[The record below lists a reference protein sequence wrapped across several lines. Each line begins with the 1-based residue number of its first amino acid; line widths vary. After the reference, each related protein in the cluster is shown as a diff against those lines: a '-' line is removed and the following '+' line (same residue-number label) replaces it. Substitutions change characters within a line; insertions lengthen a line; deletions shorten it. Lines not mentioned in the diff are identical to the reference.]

1 MNMTRED
8 KLELYNK
15 AKEAYYNGVEIMSDQ
30 EFDKL
35 ENELGLEN
43 KSYVGTHHQ
52 KSYTVQHPYLMG
64 SLSKVQIVKDN
75 NGFVDYDKFA
85 EEINSYLKKSKK
97 YNEPVWYGDI
107 TPKFDGCSFE
117 VVIDHKGNLLSVSTR
132 GDGEYGK
139 DIKYWF
145 AYEWSKWV
153 ESGSVQDYINNLDED
168 QKMYLE
174 KLVIRG
180 ECLIKQNIFEQK
192 YSKDF
197 TMPRSFVSGV
207 INSDWE
213 NTPEQQER
221 RKDLSWVCYDYR
233 EIYENGV
240 ILECEYICDEERINC
255 PYLPGE
261 YPTYYYHIFNEFKN
275 IDGNTLKKVY
285 EYFEKV
291 RKECGYALDGFVIKP
306 GTHFRL
312 QDNTRE
318 RQEDCIAVKFLPEI
332 VKAEIIDIEWN
343 VGKTGEYFPTAILQE
358 VILGGKKVNRV
369 SLHNYGWVETNRCGI
384 GSKVEIV
391 LSGDIIPNVL
401 EVYGESFDYNIPD
414 DADVVGN
421 WECDENLHLMKRM
434 SVEDKTHLK
443 FINSVNTL
451 KIDGIGEKVGDVL
464 YNHMSEDNI
473 IKLMTDSN
481 LQKIYVALGE
491 SKSTINIVNA
501 LKERRDKLS
510 LYDVV
515 LSLCLQNCGEKNTEW
530 FVKKIS
536 GLNPDSKGI
545 PTIVKEL
552 SENKDII
559 HMIEEEYMKP
569 FSISYIEEIQSEE
582 YKIPVIM
589 TGSPKAC
596 GFNTK
601 SDFLSAHPEYIE
613 TSKWN
618 ECQILFT
625 DDLES
630 DSSKMQKAKKLGI
643 AIKKYN

>member
-1 MNMTRED
+1 MTQEE

-15 AKEAYYNGVEIMSDQ
+15 AKEAYYLGEQIMSDQ

-35 ENELGLEN
+35 EKELGLEN
-43 KSYVGTHHQ
+43 TSYVGTHHQ
-52 KSYTVQHPYLMG
+52 KSYTIKHPYLMG
-64 SLSKVQIVKDN
+64 SLSKVQIVKN
-75 NGFVDYDKFA
+75 NQGIVDYDKFA
-85 EEINSYLKKSKK
+85 DAINSFLKKSKK
-97 YNEPVWYGDI
+97 YGEKVWHCDV

-117 VVIDHKGNLLSVSTR
+117 VVIGWKGNLESVSTR
-132 GDGEYGK
+132 GDGEFGK
-139 DIKYWF
+139 DIKNWF
-145 AYEWSKWV
+145 AHEWNNWLKSGQV
-153 ESGSVQDYINNLDED
+153 EKYLLSLDED
-168 QKMYLE
+168 QHMFLE

-180 ECLIKQNIFEQK
+180 ECLIDKAKFDSK

-197 TMPRSFVSGV
+197 TIPRSFVSGV
-207 INSDWE
+207 INTDWE
-213 NTPEQQER
+213 NTPEQIER

-233 EIYENGV
+233 EIYSNGV
-240 ILECEYICDEERINC
+240 IVELDYFDERDH
-255 PYLPGE
+255 LPGE
-261 YPTYYYHIFNEFKN
+261 MPIQVYHNVKSIHAH
-275 IDGNTLKKVY
+275 TLEDIYKF
-285 EYFEKV
+285 FEETRNKF
-291 RKECGYALDGFVIKP
+291 GYALDGFVIKP
-306 GTHFRL
+306 AEPFRL

-369 SLHNYGWVETNRCGI
+369 SLHNYGWVESNRCGI

-401 EVYGESFDYNIPD
+401 EVYGESTDYNLPN
-414 DADVVGN
+414 DAEVVGIG
-421 WECDENLHLMKRM
+421 ECDESLHLMKIM
-434 SVEDKTHLK
+434 TISNMNHFN

-451 KIDGIGEKVGDVL
+451 KIDGIGEKVGEVL
-464 YNHMSEDNI
+464 YNAIPEDNI

-481 LQKIYVALGE
+481 LQKIENILGK
-491 SKSTINIVNA
+491 SKSTSNIVNA
-501 LKERRDKLS
+501 LKDRRNKLS

-515 LSLCLQNCGEKNTEW
+515 LSLCLPNCGEKNTEW

-545 PTIVKEL
+545 PTVVKDL
-552 SENKDII
+552 SEKDAILF
-559 HMIEEEYMKP
+559 MIEEEYMKP
-569 FSISYIEEIQSEE
+569 FGISYIKEIAVSED
-582 YKIPVIM
+582 KIPVIM

-601 SDFLSAHPEYIE
+601 ADFLAKHPEYVE

-625 DDLES
+625 DDLDS

-643 AIKKYN
+643 TIKKYS

>member
-1 MNMTRED
+1 MTRED
-8 KLELYNK
+8 KLKLYNE

-35 ENELGLEN
+35 EKELGLEN
-43 KSYVGTHHQ
+43 NSYVGSHHQ
-52 KSYTVQHPYLMG
+52 KSYTIQHPFLMG

-75 NGFVDYDKFA
+75 QGVVNYDKFA
-85 EEINSYLKKSKK
+85 EDINSYLKKSRK
-97 YNEPVWYGDI
+97 YGEQMWYCDI

-117 VVIDHKGNLLSVSTR
+117 VVIDRYGNLLSVSTR
-132 GDGEYGK
+132 GDGDFGK
-139 DIKYWF
+139 DIKSWF
-145 AYEWSKWV
+145 AYEWSNWLV
-153 ESGSVQDYINNLDED
+153 SGKVTEYFDLLDDD
-168 QKMYLE
+168 QMMFLD

-180 ECLIKQNIFEQK
+180 ECLIKKKTFDSK

-197 TMPRSFVSGV
+197 TIPRSFISGV

-213 NTPEQQER
+213 DTPEQHER

-240 ILECEYICDEERINC
+240 IIELDYFDEGEK
-255 PYLPGE
+255 LPGE
-261 YPTYYYHIFNEFKN
+261 KPSRSYSNVKC
-275 IDGNTLKKVY
+275 IDDELLKDIYK
-285 EYFEKV
+285 YFENT
-291 RKECGYALDGFVIKP
+291 RNECDYALDGFVIKP
-306 GTHFRL
+306 AEYFRL

-332 VKAEIIDIEWN
+332 VKANIVDIEWN
-343 VGKTGEYFPTAILQE
+343 VGKTGEYFPTAILEE

-369 SLHNYGWVETNRCGI
+369 SLHNYDWMVKNECGI
-384 GSKVEIV
+384 GSSVDIV

-401 EVYGESFDYNIPD
+401 EVYGGSTAFEIPD
-414 DADVVGN
+414 DAIVEGN
-421 WECDENLHLMKRM
+421 LELGENMHLMKVMNQR
-434 SVEDKTHLK
+434 EKNRLK
-443 FINSVNTL
+443 FMNSVNTL
-451 KIDGIGEKVGDVL
+451 KIDGIGEKVGEAL
-464 YNHMSEDNI
+464 YNLIPTDNI
-473 IKLMTDSN
+473 IKLMTDHN
-481 LQKIYVALGE
+481 LHLIKSILGDC
-491 SKSTINIVNA
+491 KSTMNIINA
-501 LKERRDKLS
+501 LKERKYKLS

-515 LSLCLQNCGEKNTEW
+515 LSLCLPNCGEKNTEW

-545 PTIVKEL
+545 PSIVKDM

-559 HMIEEEYMKP
+559 RMIEEDYMKP
-569 FSISYIEEIQSEE
+569 FNISYIEDIISED
-582 YKIPVIM
+582 KIHIIM

-601 SDFLSAHPEYIE
+601 SDFLTSHPEYVE
-613 TSKWN
+613 TTKWN

-625 DDLES
+625 DDLDS

-643 AIKKYN
+643 TIKKYN

>member
-1 MNMTRED
+1 MTRED
-8 KLELYNK
+8 KIDLYNR
-15 AKEAYYNGVEIMSDQ
+15 AKEAYYLGEELISDQ

-35 ENELGLEN
+35 EKELGLEN
-43 KSYVGTHHQ
+43 KSYIGTHHQ
-52 KSYTVQHPYLMG
+52 KSYTIQHPYLMG
-64 SLSKVQIVKDN
+64 SLSKVQITKN
-75 NGFVDYDKFA
+75 EQGIVDYDKFA
-85 EEINSYLKKSKK
+85 NDINTYLKKSKQ
-97 YNEPVWYGDI
+97 YGNQVWYCDI

-117 VVIDHKGNLLSVSTR
+117 VVVDWNGNLLSVSTR
-132 GDGEYGK
+132 GDGNYGK
-139 DIKYWF
+139 DIKNWF
-145 AYEWSKWV
+145 EYEWNKWV
-153 ESGSVQDYINNLDED
+153 ELGKLKKYILSWGEYRRMFL
-168 QKMYLE
+168 K
-174 KLVIRG
+174 KLIIRG
-180 ECLIKQNIFEQK
+180 ECLIKQDLFDSK

-197 TMPRSFVSGV
+197 TIPRSFVSGV
-207 INSDWE
+207 INTDWE
-213 NTPEQQER
+213 NTPEQIER

-233 EIYENGV
+233 EVYEDGTIIELDYFNHK
-240 ILECEYICDEERINC
+240 D
-255 PYLPGE
+255 YLPGE
-261 YPTYYYHIFNEFKN
+261 MTDASYRNVLY
-275 IDGNTLKKVY
+275 IDSIVLNDIYK
-285 EYFEKV
+285 YFENI
-291 RKECGYALDGFVIKP
+291 RKTCGYALDGFVIKP
-306 GTHFRL
+306 AEQFRL

-318 RQEDCIAVKFLPEI
+318 RQEDCVAVKFLPEI
-332 VKAEIIDIEWN
+332 VKATIIDVEWN

-369 SLHNYGWVETNRCGI
+369 SLHNYDWMVKNECGI

-401 EVYGESFDYNIPD
+401 EVYGSSSTFNIPNDAFID
-414 DADVVGN
+414 DNTNIGGTM
-421 WECDENLHLMKRM
+421 HLMKIM
-434 SVEDKTHLK
+434 SEDDNKHLN

-464 YNHMSEDNI
+464 YNIIPEDNI

-481 LQKIYVALGE
+481 IQKIESILGK
-491 SKSTINIVNA
+491 SKSTTNIINA
-501 LKERRDKLS
+501 LTERRTKLS

-515 LSLCLQNCGEKNTEW
+515 LSLCLPNCGEKNTEW

-545 PTIVKEL
+545 PTVVKEL

-559 HMIEEEYMKP
+559 GMIEENYIKP
-569 FSISYIEEIQSEE
+569 FGLSYVEDVVSSGDKIS
-582 YKIPVIM
+582 VIM

-601 SDFLSAHPEYIE
+601 ADFLSKHPEYVE

-625 DDLES
+625 DDLDS

-643 AIKKYN
+643 EIKKYN

>member
-1 MNMTRED
+1 MTQEE

-15 AKEAYYNGVEIMSDQ
+15 AKEAYYLGEQIMSDQ

-35 ENELGLEN
+35 EKELGLEN
-43 KSYVGTHHQ
+43 TSYVGTHHQ
-52 KSYTVQHPYLMG
+52 KSYTIKHPYLMG
-64 SLSKVQIVKDN
+64 SLSKVQIVKN
-75 NGFVDYDKFA
+75 NQGIVDYDKFA
-85 EEINSYLKKSKK
+85 DAINTYLKKSKK
-97 YNEPVWYGDI
+97 YGESVWWCDI

-117 VVIDHKGNLLSVSTR
+117 VVVDWKGNLISVSTR
-132 GDGEYGK
+132 GDGEFGK
-139 DIKYWF
+139 DIKNWF
-145 AYEWSKWV
+145 IDEWYDKWIRQI
-153 ESGSVQDYINNLDED
+153 EKYIYSLDED
-168 QKMYLE
+168 QHMFLE

-180 ECLIKQNIFEQK
+180 ECLINQKTFDSK

-197 TMPRSFVSGV
+197 TIPRSFVSGV
-207 INSDWE
+207 INTDWE
-213 NTPEQQER
+213 NTPEQIER

-233 EIYENGV
+233 EIYSNGV
-240 ILECEYICDEERINC
+240 IVELDFMDEGEN
-255 PYLPGE
+255 LPGE
-261 YPTYYYHIFNEFKN
+261 KPTHTYRNVKHIDANN
-275 IDGNTLKKVY
+275 LKDIYKF
-285 EYFEKV
+285 FEDV
-291 RKECGYALDGFVIKP
+291 RHNCGYALDGFVIKP
-306 GTHFRL
+306 AEPFRL
-312 QDNTRE
+312 QDNSRE

-332 VKAEIIDIEWN
+332 VKAEIIDVEWN

-369 SLHNYGWVETNRCGI
+369 SLHNYGWMETNRCGI

-401 EVYGESFDYNIPD
+401 EVYGESTDYNLPN
-414 DADVVGN
+414 DAEV
-421 WECDENLHLMKRM
+421 ECDESLHLMKIM
-434 SVEDKTHLK
+434 TISNMNHFN

-451 KIDGIGEKVGDVL
+451 KIDGIGEKVGEVL
-464 YNHMSEDNI
+464 YNAIPEDNI

-481 LQKIYVALGE
+481 LQKIEDILGE
-491 SKSTINIVNA
+491 SKSTSNIVNA
-501 LKERRDKLS
+501 LKDRRNKLS

-515 LSLCLQNCGEKNTEW
+515 LSLCLPNCGEKNTEW

-545 PTIVKEL
+545 PTVVKDL
-552 SENKDII
+552 SEKNAILF
-559 HMIEEEYMKP
+559 MIEEEYMKP
-569 FSISYIEEIQSEE
+569 FGISYIKEIAVSED
-582 YKIPVIM
+582 KIPVIM

-601 SDFLSAHPEYIE
+601 ADFLSKHPEYVE

-625 DDLES
+625 DDLDS

-643 AIKKYN
+643 TIKKYS